1 MKQVTKFLLVGLLM
15 VGMFACNNSKK
26 NVVEEDFP
34 SELVEFTPYENNPV
48 FAGTGTDTW
57 DKKIRERGYILFE
70 DGIYKLWYTGYNT
83 DLEPEHFLGYATST
97 DGENWERYP
106 ENPIHNTKWTE
117 DVHVIKEDNK
127 YYMYAE
133 GDGDVAHLLTSDDG
147 IKWEEQG
154 DLIILTTKGDTLPS
168 PYGTPTA
175 WVEDGE
181 WFLFYEINDS
191 AIWLAKSTD
200 KITWTNVQD
209 EPVLEPGPDEYDL
222 GAVATDQII
231 KYKGKYYMYYHATSR
246 VDWQQPN
253 RPSPVL
259 WNSNV
264 AMSTDLI
271 NWTKYP
277 ENPLVEGDHSS
288 PVLVFDGEKPTLYT
302 MHPSVFK
309 FSAK

>member
-1 MKQVTKFLLVGLLM
+1 MRQVTNFLLIGILM
-15 VGMFACNNSKK
+15 ASVFACSNKK
-26 NVVEEDFP
+26 NTAEEDFP
-34 SELVEFTPYENNPV
+34 SELVAFTPYENNPV
-48 FAGTGTDTW
+48 FAGTDADTW

-70 DGIYKLWYTGYNT
+70 DGVYKLWYTGYNR
-83 DLEPEHFLGYATST
+83 DLAKECFLGYATSN
-97 DGENWERYP
+97 DGISWERYS
-106 ENPIHNTKWTE
+106 ENPIFADKWTE
-117 DVHVIKEDNK
+117 DIHVLKDGET

-133 GDGDVAHLLTSDDG
+133 GDHDVAHLLTSTDG
-147 IKWEEQG
+147 IQWEEQG
-154 DLIILTTKGDTLPS
+154 DLTIVTTTGDTLS
-168 PYGTPTA
+168 GPYGTPTV

-181 WFLFYEINDS
+181 WYLFYEVEDW

-200 KITWTNVQD
+200 KINWVNVQD
-209 EPVLEPGPDEYDL
+209 EPVLEPGPNEYDF

-231 KYKGKYYMYYHATSR
+231 KHEGKYYMYYHATSR
-246 VDWQQPN
+246 ADWDQPN
-253 RPSPVL
+253 RQGPVL

-277 ENPLVEGDHSS
+277 DNPLVEGDHSS
-288 PVLVFDGEKPTLYT
+288 PVLVFDGEKPSLYT